1 MEIRVKS
8 WIMLRVASVITFLYF
23 AGHTLGIPW
32 TPAVGPQEVTLLAS
46 MKSHHFDAMGF
57 SRTYWDFYY
66 GFGLVI
72 SGYLLVQAV
81 VLWQLASR
89 AKADPVGVR
98 PIIASFFVS
107 FLVNA
112 ILVWKY
118 FFTVPLVMAI
128 AIAISLGIALV
139 SAGPKGTD

>member
-1 MEIRVKS
+1 MDSRRRAARGHPACVHEVPS
-8 WIMLRVASVITFLYF
+8 LRCNGFL
-23 AGHTLGIPW
+23 
-32 TPAVGPQEVTLLAS
+32 ENLL
-46 MKSHHFDAMGF
+46 
-57 SRTYWDFYY
+57 DFYY
-66 GFGLVI
+66 GVGLVI
-72 SGYLLVQAV
+72 CGYLLVQAV

-107 FLVNA
+107 FLVNS

-139 SAGPKGTD
+139 SAGPKKTD

>member
-1 MEIRVKS
+1 
-8 WIMLRVASVITFLYF
+8 MLRVASVITFLYF

-32 TPAVGPQEVTLLAS
+32 TPAVGPQEVTLLES

-89 AKADPVGVR
+89 AKADSVRVR

-118 FFTVPLVMAI
+118 FFTVPHRY
-128 AIAISLGIALV
+128 
-139 SAGPKGTD
+139 